1 MSGVWRV
8 TSREHHGSAALRQ
21 LTLLSIAA
29 LVAAAGVAVLIA
41 RSPDQGVDLASI
53 RQGVAYGL
61 VFAAAPIGVLL
72 AHDGTLAAGLGA
84 GMTAAGT
91 VTVWDGNFP
100 AVLMVVCGAPLAWLG
115 WNASEAPRP
124 DVVRQFVISSVALVA
139 ATYLVLET
147 VGYRQHRRCAGRF
160 HLVVSAVGISE
171 TVTSSP
177 GVTTSRQ
184 EQAQTIAA
192 GDSQATTTGA
202 IVATYAPA
210 EGLAAGTG
218 MT

>member
-1 MSGVWRV
+1 MSVDRSNDEF
-8 TSREHHGSAALRQ
+8 TLDEMSRASRQ
-21 LTLLSIAA
+21 LTLLSIAG
-29 LVAAAGVAVLIA
+29 LVTAAGVAVLIA

-53 RQGVAYGL
+53 RQGVACGL

-91 VTVWDGNFP
+91 VTVSGGNFP

-124 DVVRQFVISSVALVA
+124 YVVRQFVISSVALVA

-147 VGYRQHRRCAGRF
+147 GWVTDAIG
-160 HLVVSAVGISE
+160 VV
-171 TVTSSP
+171 
-177 GVTTSRQ
+177 
-184 EQAQTIAA
+184 
-192 GDSQATTTGA
+192 
-202 IVATYAPA
+202 
-210 EGLAAGTG
+210 LAAGSVWLSVLWESRKP
-218 MT
+218 